1 MSPPASPPHLVRMPA
16 SMRLASLWALACLV
30 ILSVSLSAC
39 TEEPY
44 ELFTLE
50 EVRPSRIEPGHR
62 MVILGAGFP
71 VGREVEVL
79 FEGTVH
85 APLGH
90 ARQVQFRT
98 RGRTESPDRVVTT
111 LTESDMANVGR
122 RGTFDGSVE
131 VSLQG
136 SVLEG
141 RSARVIGRLN
151 EVTLDIVTG
160 EPTRRDDAAASLDAE
175 RLLGLQLAPD
185 ENGEA
190 ASESTLEDE
199 DESEDADGS
208 ETMPRQTPRGFVL
221 AETQG
226 LARSA
231 GVLPGDRL
239 LRIDHL
245 RVLFPHELRIATDA
259 HVTVLHIEHAG
270 RVREVT
276 INVSGT
282 SSQVVRASFRY
293 DQLAVVILAVALLFG
308 VRRWTPAPVQPANA
322 ENTRMVGRFILGLLA
337 VASVLFVGVL
347 PISLGTLVLTA
358 SLMRIIVGVFAMR
371 GRRHH
376 ETLHEAALLIASSLG
391 LAVSVLVFAAASGSL
406 DTLPSHAATTRIET
420 LVPLYWPLARHPF
433 GPLALLLL
441 IASAT
446 GAPHGATHPNTQRER
461 FLRGFDDLALGL
473 FALAFVRVSIADPAL
488 ANVPARA
495 LGLVSLAALMLGL
508 LHVRDAMRAMR
519 GRLRTITVLSVATGG
534 CALLW
539 MQRATSV
546 FEEEAVAEVV
556 LVVLALVVVRIA
568 SLRNRATAPA
578 GLARA

>member
-1 MSPPASPPHLVRMPA
+1 MVL
-16 SMRLASLWALACLV
+16 L
-30 ILSVSLSAC
+30 SLSQSAC
-39 TEEPY
+39 NEAPY
-44 ELFTLE
+44 ELFTLD

-71 VGREVEVL
+71 IGREVEVL

-90 ARQVQFRT
+90 ARQVQLRT

-111 LTESDMANVGR
+111 LTEANVANVG

-131 VSLQG
+131 VALQG

-141 RSARVIGRLN
+141 RSARVIGRLSD
-151 EVTLDIVTG
+151 VTLDIVAG
-160 EPTRRDDAAASLDAE
+160 EPSHRDDAPSSLDA
-175 RLLGLQLAPD
+175 LTVLGLQIAPG
-185 ENGEA
+185 ENGA
-190 ASESTLEDE
+190 VASESALEDE
-199 DESEDADGS
+199 DEDEGGS
-208 ETMPRQTPRGFVL
+208 ETMPRRIPTGFVL
-221 AETQG
+221 AETYG

-245 RVLFPHELRIATDA
+245 RVLFPHELRVAADA

-270 RVREVT
+270 RVREVS

-293 DQLAVVILAVALLFG
+293 DQLAAIILAVALLFG
-308 VRRWTPAPVQPANA
+308 MRGWTPGRAPEA
-322 ENTRMVGRFILGLLA
+322 ESTRMVGRFILGFLA
-337 VASVLFVGVL
+337 VASVLLVGVL

-358 SLMRIIVGVFAMR
+358 SLVRITVGIFAMR
-371 GRRHH
+371 GRRRH
-376 ETLHEAALLIASSLG
+376 ETLHEAALLIASSVG
-391 LAVSVLVFAAASGSL
+391 LAISVLVFAAASGSL
-406 DTLPSHAATTRIET
+406 DTLPSHAATSRIET

-488 ANVPARA
+488 PNVPARA

-508 LHVRDAMRAMR
+508 LHARDAMRAMR
-519 GRLRTITVLSVATGG
+519 GRLRTITLLCVVTAA
-534 CALLW
+534 CAVVW
-539 MQRATSV
+539 MRRATSV
-546 FEEEAVAEVV
+546 FEEQAVAEVV
-556 LVVLALVVVRIA
+556 LVVLALVIVRIA
-568 SLRNRATAPA
+568 SLRNRPSATALA
-578 GLARA
+578 GNT

>member
-1 MSPPASPPHLVRMPA
+1 MLRNAK
-16 SMRLASLWALACLV
+16 RLASLLALAWVVAL
-30 ILSVSLSAC
+30 SLSAC
-39 TEEPY
+39 AEEPY
-44 ELFTLE
+44 ELFTLD

-62 MVILGAGFP
+62 MVILGSGFP
-71 VGREVEVL
+71 VGREVEVR

-90 ARQVQFRT
+90 ARQVQLLT

-111 LTESDMANVGR
+111 LTESDMATVGR

-151 EVTLDIVTG
+151 DVTLDIVTG
-160 EPTRRDDAAASLDAE
+160 ESARREDEPSSLDA
-175 RLLGLQLAPD
+175 LAVLGLQLAPD
-185 ENGEA
+185 EHGDA
-190 ASESTLEDE
+190 ATESAFEEE
-199 DESEDADGS
+199 DESNDVDGS

-231 GVLPGDRL
+231 GVMPGDRL

-245 RVLFPHELRIATDA
+245 RVLFPHELRIASDA
-259 HVTVLHIEHAG
+259 RVAVLHIEHLG
-270 RVREVT
+270 RVRAVS
-276 INVSGT
+276 INVSGS
-282 SSQVVRASFRY
+282 SSQAVRASFRY
-293 DQLAVVILAVALLFG
+293 DQLAAVILAVALLFG
-308 VRRWTPAPVQPANA
+308 VRGRTPTSMRREP
-322 ENTRMVGRFILGLLA
+322 ESTRMLGRFILGILAVVSVLLA
-337 VASVLFVGVL
+337 GVL

-358 SLMRIIVGVFAMR
+358 SLMRIAVGIFAMR

-376 ETLHEAALLIASSLG
+376 ETLHETALLIASSIG
-391 LAVSVLVFAAASGSL
+391 LAISVLVFAMASGSL

-446 GAPHGATHPNTQRER
+446 GAPHGATHPHTQRER
-461 FLRGFDDLALGL
+461 LLRGFDDLALGL

-495 LGLVSLAALMLGL
+495 LGLVSLATLMLGL
-508 LHVRDAMRAMR
+508 LHARDALRDAR
-519 GRLRTITVLSVATGG
+519 GRLRTITLLSGLTAG
-534 CALLW
+534 CAVLW
-539 MQRATSV
+539 MQRETSV
-546 FEEEAVAEVV
+546 FEEQAVAEVV
-556 LVVLALVVVRIA
+556 LVVLALVIVRIA
-568 SLRNRATAPA
+568 ALRGRASTTQHA
-578 GLARA
+578 